1 MIDERESKT
10 RDRTLRRRF
19 IGHLRYPVPGSPVLY
34 PEYYTLPLKVSLV
47 TMLPHVNTD
56 GNCIMGPV
64 CKNPSWRENWY
75 TGEPCCIEGENPVF
89 VLFPKNPD
97 GASNLPLV
105 RSGPT

>member
-10 RDRTLRRRF
+10 RDRSLVYTGEGSSGNSPSISVNLRF
-19 IGHLRYPVPGSPVLY
+19 PVPGSLVLY

-64 CKNPSWRENWY
+64 CKK
-75 TGEPCCIEGENPVF
+75 TLAGGKIGIQ
-89 VLFPKNPD
+89 
-97 GASNLPLV
+97 GNLAA
-105 RSGPT
+105 